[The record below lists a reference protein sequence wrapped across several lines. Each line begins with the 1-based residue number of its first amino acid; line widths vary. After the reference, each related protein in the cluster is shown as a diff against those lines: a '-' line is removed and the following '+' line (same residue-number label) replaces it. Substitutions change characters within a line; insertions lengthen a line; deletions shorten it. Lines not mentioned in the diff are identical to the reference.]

1 MSDIETDLPKVKKPV
16 VKTKAEKPSKKE
28 AKSATSKPSKKDA
41 KEAAKATKAKAEKTS
56 KKESKAD
63 KKNSKKEAKVAA
75 KASKK
80 DAKAAKPAKNAKTK
94 VAQISVDAISANIAN
109 YMAGAKQSSTK
120 VEYDSAKS
128 VIDGLSY
135 KASSILLRAYS
146 DKNLSAITHGDSA
159 VAKAAKSVLAK
170 NAAAI
175 RSEVT
180 AKHVKKF
187 AGQIVKAAKAAESG
201 KLTAAD
207 YRGVVFDV

>member
-16 VKTKAEKPSKKE
+16 VKTKAEKPSKKD
-28 AKSATSKPSKKDA
+28 AKKDAKAATSKPSKKDA
-41 KEAAKATKAKAEKTS
+41 KAAKAKAEKP
-56 KKESKAD
+56 
-63 KKNSKKEAKVAA
+63 SKKEAKAAKKDSKKGAKVAA
-75 KASKK
+75 KTSKK
-80 DAKAAKPAKNAKTK
+80 EAKATKPAKAAKTK

-109 YMAGAKQSSTK
+109 YMAGAKQDSAK

-175 RSEVT
+175 RSEAT

>member
-16 VKTKAEKPSKKE
+16 VKTKAEKPSKKDTKKD
-28 AKSATSKPSKKDA
+28 AKAATSKPSKKDA
-41 KEAAKATKAKAEKTS
+41 KAEKPS
-56 KKESKAD
+56 KKEAKVA
-63 KKNSKKEAKVAA
+63 KKDSKKEAKVAA

-94 VAQISVDAISANIAN
+94 AAQISVDAISANIAN
-109 YMAGAKQSSTK
+109 YMAGAKQGSTK

-135 KASSILLRAYS
+135 KASLILLRAYS

-175 RSEVT
+175 RSEAT

-201 KLTAAD
+201 KLTATD
-207 YRGVVFDV
+207 YRGVIFDV